1 MFVQVDAAGSGDVSR
16 TASIHEQG
24 SVKESSA
31 VDCKFIVSPCSTLD
45 APLHSPEAVQK
56 PQPSSEAP
64 SQPSTPQPDSAEL
77 WALAHGQGGL
87 AGSSKAHQQASAS
100 YELPGDV
107 PGRQEAAADLSSPVQ
122 EGMPRNEKPS
132 VASIEAKPSERPV
145 SAESAAQRR
154 PSSALEI
161 ARRLRRAPAA
171 GAKSGLASDAKLGSP
186 PIGGAAK
193 PGDSSVADVK
203 SGAPAGVSDNL
214 AGSVGWEQQQRA
226 PKRAAFIQQAACRAT
241 EGNTFPSEFEEQCKQ
256 VSTPAR
262 ASVQEQEQA
271 DKARNC
277 SGSRLQEEGQQSP
290 SKEKLASGPAAR
302 TPPLMSYLPLAGAPI
317 PPEAL
322 ACNDPFQGSKPDENK
337 LTVD

>member
-31 VDCKFIVSPCSTLD
+31 VDCKFIVSPCSMLD

-132 VASIEAKPSERPV
+132 VASIGAKPSERPV
-145 SAESAAQRR
+145 SADSAAQRR

-171 GAKSGLASDAKLGSP
+171 GAKSGLASDAKPGSP

-193 PGDSSVADVK
+193 SGDSNVAYVKSVAL
-203 SGAPAGVSDNL
+203 AGVSDNL
-214 AGSVGWEQQQRA
+214 AGSVGSVQQQRA
-226 PKRAAFIQQAACRAT
+226 PMRAAFTQQAACRAT
-241 EGNTFPSEFEEQCKQ
+241 EWNTSPSEFTKQCSQ

-271 DKARNC
+271 DKARNY
-277 SGSRLQEEGQQSP
+277 SGSRLQEEGQELASQQKP
-290 SKEKLASGPAAR
+290 ASGPAAK

-322 ACNDPFQGSKPDENK
+322 ACNDPFQGSKADENN
-337 LTVD
+337 LTLD